1 MLDLMITDAAVLFP
15 DGKVRGGQ
23 TVEVKDG
30 IMFIPLAA
38 KTSRKKPER
47 GFRAAESC

>member
-30 IMFIPLAA
+30 IIKDVHPFGSKSEA
-38 KTSRKKPER
+38 KRS
-47 GFRAAESC
+47 